1 MANTKPQLEEMQ
13 PSRKR
18 KLDESPADED
28 SGTKAKKMLQA
39 KPADDAKAGSSFGK
53 RMLEV

>member
-18 KLDESPADED
+18 KLDESLADED
-28 SGTKAKKMLQA
+28 SGSKAKKMLPA
-39 KPADDAKAGSSFGK
+39 KPADGSSFGK